1 MFKNKGLK
9 YKEIILDRSESQD
22 FQRIENKLK
31 KMFPNQKIEKE
42 YIFPDINFRADYLLT
57 DSNNKKTVIEIK
69 TIIKKID
76 KATIFNHCLKL

>member
-31 KMFPNQKIEKE
+31 KMFPNQKIEKN
-42 YIFPDINFRADYLLT
+42 IFSLILIL
-57 DSNNKKTVIEIK
+57 EL
-69 TIIKKID
+69 II
-76 KATIFNHCLKL
+76 F